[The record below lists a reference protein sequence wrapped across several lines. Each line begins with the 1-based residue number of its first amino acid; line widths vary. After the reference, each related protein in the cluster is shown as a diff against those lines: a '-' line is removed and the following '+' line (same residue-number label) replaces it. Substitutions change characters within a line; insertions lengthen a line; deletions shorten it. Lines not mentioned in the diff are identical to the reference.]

1 MLVIF
6 LIALSLAMD
15 ACAVSISSG
24 LAVKNLNIRH
34 ALLLGVYFGG
44 FQFLM
49 PLIGW
54 LLGSTVSD
62 HVTRLGPWISFV
74 LLAAIGGKM
83 VWEAARSDGG
93 DSCPLQ
99 DLTHSRLLVL
109 AVATSIDAFA
119 VGVSF
124 AFMDVSI
131 WAACGVI
138 GLVAFILSA
147 LGGLVGGRL
156 GYRFRKRAELV
167 GGLVLVAIGARILL
181 ENLF

>member
-15 ACAVSISSG
+15 ACVVSISSG
-24 LAVKNLNIRH
+24 LTVKNFNIRH

-54 LLGSTVSD
+54 VLGTSVSD
-62 HVTRLGPWISFV
+62 YVTRLGPWISFV
-74 LLAAIGGKM
+74 LLVAIGGKM
-83 VWEAARSDGG
+83 IWEAVRSR
-93 DSCPLQ
+93 DSGYCPLT
-99 DLTHSRLLVL
+99 DLTHGRLFVL
-109 AVATSIDAFA
+109 AIATCIDAFA

-131 WAACGVI
+131 WAACAVI
-138 GLVAFILSA
+138 GLVAFILSV

-156 GYRFRKRAELV
+156 GCRFRRRAELA
-167 GGLVLVAIGARILL
+167 GGFVLLAIGVRILL
-181 ENLF
+181 ENLL